1 MSLVSNLQAKKRTPF
16 LQVAKTATAALAAW
30 FIAGLIF
37 SDQKPIFA
45 AIAALIV
52 VQPNINQSLS
62 KALERSVGTVLG
74 VAIAFGATLAFGSS
88 GWIVLVAVIAA
99 LIIAWS
105 LKLTPATASQIALS
119 AMLVLA
125 LGAVTPVYAWD
136 RIMETVL
143 GAVIG
148 IIINALIVPP
158 VALEPAN
165 RAVSELGAN
174 VAQILEDISAV
185 LTRPTSYTVLNEI
198 YLRSR
203 ALRAEYNAAR
213 ATVVRAQESLRFNA
227 RRNQHTLTIE
237 NDIMLMDILAVLV
250 TRTMGLSRA
259 VRDHYDDSVI
269 AEKSI
274 RAISVE
280 FNRAGHD
287 LRLLV
292 RNAGLPAVKTPHPDT
307 SEIPALTAP
316 ITVIKPSLHNWVLI
330 GFLMETLRLV
340 RNEITGTLDD

>member
-1 MSLVSNLQAKKRTPF
+1 VSFVSNLQEKKRTPF
-16 LQVAKTATAALAAW
+16 LQVAKTALAALAAW
-30 FIAGLIF
+30 FLAIVIF
-37 SDQKPIFA
+37 GENQPIFA

-52 VQPNINQSLS
+52 VQPSINQSLG

-74 VAIAFGATLAFGSS
+74 VAIAFGATLAFGPS
-88 GWIVLVAVIAA
+88 GWIVLVAVVAA
-99 LIIAWS
+99 ILIAWS
-105 LKLTPATASQIALS
+105 LKLTPGTASQIALS

-125 LGAVTPVYAWD
+125 LGTVTPTYAFD
-136 RIMETVL
+136 RILETIL
-143 GAVIG
+143 GAAVG

-165 RAVSELGAN
+165 RAVSELGVN
-174 VAQILEDISAV
+174 VAHILEDISAV
-185 LTRPTSYTVLNEI
+185 LTRPTSYAVLNDI

-203 ALRAEYNAAR
+203 ALRGEYNTAR
-213 ATVVRAQESLRFNA
+213 ATVARAQESLRFNA
-227 RRNQHTLTIE
+227 RRNKHTLTIE
-237 NDIMLMDILAVLV
+237 NDVMLMDILAVLV

-274 RAISVE
+274 QAIAEE
-280 FNRAGHD
+280 FSRAGHD

-292 RNAGLPAVKTPHPDT
+292 RNAGLPAITTPHPDT

-316 ITVIKPSLHNWVLI
+316 ITVVKPSLHNWVLI

-340 RNEITGTLDD
+340 RSEITGAINN

>member
-1 MSLVSNLQAKKRTPF
+1 MSLVSNLQEKKRTPF
-16 LQVAKTATAALAAW
+16 LQVAKTAMAALAAW
-30 FIAGLIF
+30 FIASLIF

-52 VQPNINQSLS
+52 VQPSINQSLG

-74 VAIAFGATLAFGSS
+74 VAIAFGATLAFGAS

-99 LIIAWS
+99 IIIAWS

-125 LGAVTPVYAWD
+125 LGTVTPVYALD
-136 RIMETVL
+136 RILETML
-143 GAVIG
+143 GAVVG

-165 RAVSELGAN
+165 RAISELGVN
-174 VAQILEDISAV
+174 VAQILEDISAA
-185 LTRPTSYTVLNEI
+185 LTRPTSYAVLNEI

-203 ALRAEYNAAR
+203 ALRAEYNTAR
-213 ATVVRAQESLRFNA
+213 ATVARAQESLRFNA
-227 RRNQHTLTIE
+227 RRNQHSLTIE
-237 NDIMLMDILAVLV
+237 NNMMLMDILAILV

-269 AEKSI
+269 AEKSV
-274 RAISVE
+274 RAIAEE
-280 FNRAGHD
+280 FSRAGHD

-292 RNAGLPAVKTPHPDT
+292 RNAGLPAITTPHPDT
-307 SEIPALTAP
+307 SEIPALTSP

-340 RNEITGTLDD
+340 RNEITGTIDD

>member
-16 LQVAKTATAALAAW
+16 LQVAKTAAAALAAW
-30 FIAGLIF
+30 FIASMVF

-52 VQPNINQSLS
+52 VQPSINQSLG

-74 VAIAFGATLAFGSS
+74 VAIAFGATLAFGTS

-99 LIIAWS
+99 IIIAWS
-105 LKLTPATASQIALS
+105 LRLTPATASQIALS

-125 LGAVTPVYAWD
+125 LGVVTPVYALD

-143 GAVIG
+143 GAVVG

-165 RAVSELGAN
+165 RAVSELGAH
-174 VAQILEDISAV
+174 VAEILEDISAV

-203 ALRAEYNAAR
+203 SLRAEYNGAR

-227 RRNQHTLTIE
+227 RRNKHTLTIE

-274 RAISVE
+274 RAIAEE

-292 RNAGLPAVKTPHPDT
+292 RNAGLPAITTPHPAT

-316 ITVIKPSLHNWVLI
+316 ITVVKPSLHNWVLI
-330 GFLMETLRLV
+330 GFLMENLRLV
-340 RNEITGTLDD
+340 RNEITGALDD

>member
-1 MSLVSNLQAKKRTPF
+1 VSLVSNLQAKKRTPF
-16 LQVAKTATAALAAW
+16 LQVAKTAAAALAAW
-30 FIAGLIF
+30 FIASMIF
-37 SDQKPIFA
+37 GDQKPIFA

-52 VQPNINQSLS
+52 VQPSINQSLG

-74 VAIAFGATLAFGSS
+74 VAIAFGATLAFGTS

-99 LIIAWS
+99 IVIAWS
-105 LKLTPATASQIALS
+105 LRLTPATASQIALS

-125 LGAVTPVYAWD
+125 LGVVTPVYALD

-143 GAVIG
+143 GGVVG
-148 IIINALIVPP
+148 IIINALIAPP

-165 RAVSELGAN
+165 RAVSELGVH
-174 VAQILEDISAV
+174 VAEILEDISAV
-185 LTRPTSYTVLNEI
+185 LTRPTSYTVLNAI

-203 ALRAEYNAAR
+203 ALRAEYNGAR
-213 ATVVRAQESLRFNA
+213 VTVVRAQESLRFNA
-227 RRNQHTLTIE
+227 RRNKHTLTIE

-274 RAISVE
+274 RAIAEE

-292 RNAGLPAVKTPHPDT
+292 RNAGLPAITTPHPAT

-340 RNEITGTLDD
+340 RNEITGALDD

>member
-1 MSLVSNLQAKKRTPF
+1 M
-16 LQVAKTATAALAAW
+16 AALVAW
-30 FIAGLIF
+30 YVASLIF
-37 SDQKPIFA
+37 GDQKPIFA

-52 VQPNINQSLS
+52 VQPSINQSLG
-62 KALERSVGTVLG
+62 KAIERSVGTVLG
-74 VAIAFGATLAFGSS
+74 VAIAFAATLLFGTS

-99 LIIAWS
+99 IIIAWT

-119 AMLVLA
+119 SMLVLA
-125 LGAVTPVYAWD
+125 LGSVTPLYALD
-136 RIMETVL
+136 RIMETIL
-143 GAVIG
+143 GAAVG
-148 IIINALIVPP
+148 LVINALIAPP

-165 RAVSELGAN
+165 RAVSELGGN

-185 LTRPTSYTVLNEI
+185 LTRPTSYAVLNEI

-227 RRNQHTLTIE
+227 RRNKHTLTIE

-274 RAISVE
+274 RAIAEE

-292 RNAGLPAVKTPHPDT
+292 RNAGLPAVTTPHPAT

-316 ITVIKPSLHNWVLI
+316 ISVIKPSLHNWVLI

-340 RNEITGTLDD
+340 RNEITGALED

>member
-1 MSLVSNLQAKKRTPF
+1 MSLVANLQDKKRTPF
-16 LQVAKTATAALAAW
+16 LQVAKTAVAALVAW
-30 FIAGLIF
+30 FVAILVFGEN
-37 SDQKPIFA
+37 QPVFA

-52 VQPNINQSLS
+52 VQPSINQSLS

-74 VAIAFGATLAFGSS
+74 VAIAFGATLAFGAN
-88 GWIVLVAVIAA
+88 GWIVLVAVVAA
-99 LIIAWS
+99 ILIAWT
-105 LKLTPATASQIALS
+105 LKLTPATGSQIALS

-125 LGAVTPVYAWD
+125 LGSVTPQYAFN
-136 RIMETVL
+136 RILETIL
-143 GAVIG
+143 GAAVG
-148 IIINALIVPP
+148 LIINALIVPP

-165 RAVSELGAN
+165 RAVSELGTN

-185 LTRPTSYTVLNEI
+185 LTRPTSYTVLNDI

-213 ATVVRAQESLRFNA
+213 ATVARAQESLRFNA
-227 RRNQHTLTIE
+227 RRNKHSLTIE
-237 NDIMLMDILAVLV
+237 NDVMLMDILAVLV

-274 RAISVE
+274 RAIAEE

-292 RNAGLPAVKTPHPDT
+292 RNAGLPAITTPHPAT

-340 RNEITGTLDD
+340 RNEITGALDD